1 MYLKKLEMQG
11 FKSFV
16 DKISL
21 DFGNGITAI
30 VGPNGSGKSNISD
43 AIRWVMGEQS
53 IKSLRGSKMEDV
65 IFAGTEKRKPTG
77 FAEVSLCL
85 DNSTGIFP
93 IDYNEVTVTRRI
105 YRSGE
110 SEYFINKAIC
120 RLRDI
125 HELFMD
131 TGLGRDGYSIIGQGK
146 IDEIISGKPEDR
158 RRIFEEAAG
167 ISKYKYKKAE
177 AEKKLAAAEDNL
189 SRVTDIAGELEG
201 RVEPLKKQSE
211 KALKYIALRDEFK
224 VLDINLALNKFSRL
238 SGDREKLQND
248 FSVLIK
254 NLEEETETLQKCRAD
269 EETAFKL
276 LRESEGEFRI
286 LSEQLHAAELS
297 KEKIN
302 GEISLLKSSIEQ
314 FETEIKNGD
323 EEIRLLNEEL
333 LRLDGEK
340 ENQKK
345 CVEEIEKE
353 KKAVSDGIESEN
365 KKHRELSQKSDS
377 INEKLRLAANEES
390 ELMRNIDLLKARL
403 GTIDAL
409 ESDFDGRRDSI
420 EKEISEAENAA
431 RDAADSLDKL
441 KSSETEIIK
450 NKKEKKDESEKLR
463 QDAEEKKILLSE
475 LKEAYNKKSV
485 EYGHAR
491 SRYNI
496 LSEMEKNM
504 EGYGFGVKKLMSSDF
519 VKTIGC
525 HGIVSKLLK
534 TDEKYYVAAE
544 TALAAAVQ
552 NVVVDSEEDAKAAIE
567 FLKKNKFGRVTFLP
581 ISSVRGKRGAFEGE
595 IDSEPGYLGVL
606 SDKITTDKAYREIAE
621 SLLGQTA
628 LFDNIDNAVRCAKK
642 YRYKFKIV
650 TLAGEAL
657 FPGGSISGGSGGRNA
672 GLFGRESE
680 IARLNENCKK
690 LEREMDDTE
699 NKIDDVRE
707 KIVSIGKS
715 EESILADIASFNEE
729 LARISGEKILREH
742 IIKRENQNA
751 LKKNEELKL
760 LLKAG
765 NESEKEREL
774 INSEIEKNQ
783 STFNAKTDESEIIK
797 AELKT
802 VIEAKEKV
810 YGAIERYKEKN
821 SELNA
826 EADMCKIRTEGFEK
840 EIAYRTARIG
850 RIAESSKLYMQRK
863 NEALLNIK
871 NKERD
876 ILESESIMKSF
887 EDEMQKAADKKTGAD
902 KSISELKNLTV
913 AQNERV
919 NELNLKKARFESR
932 AEKLEDDI
940 DAVISSL
947 WDSYELS
954 INDARSMICEIGDE
968 KEAEKR
974 ALELKSEIRAL
985 GHINLDAVDEYKEVS
1000 ERYGF
1005 LTKQIEDLRKAKT
1018 ELQILV
1024 EEITSSMKTQF
1035 GTQFEII
1042 SKNFTEVFKELFGG
1056 GSAEILLSDP
1066 TDILSSGIEIDV
1078 RPPGKK
1084 LQRMSLLSG
1093 GEMAFTAIAL
1103 LFAILRVRPTP
1114 FCILDEIEAALDDN
1128 NIARFCSYIKK
1139 FSEKTQFIVVTHRRG
1154 TMEAADILYGV
1165 TMQEK
1170 GVSKLLSMRLDEV
1183 SFN

>member
-21 DFGNGITAI
+21 DFGDGITAI

-53 IKSLRGSKMEDV
+53 IKSLRGSRMEDV

-93 IDYNEVTVTRRI
+93 IEYGEVTVTRRI

-110 SEYFINKAIC
+110 SEYFINRAIC
-120 RLRDI
+120 RLRDV

-167 ISKYKYKKAE
+167 ISKYKYKKNE
-177 AEKKLAAAEDNL
+177 AEKKLAAAQDNL

-201 RVEPLKKQSE
+201 RVGPLKKQSD
-211 KALKYIALRDEFK
+211 KALEYIALRDEFK
-224 VLDINLALNKFSRL
+224 ILDVNLALIKFAKL
-238 SGDREKLQND
+238 SDDRKKLEND
-248 FSVLIK
+248 FAELAIK
-254 NLEEETETLQKCRAD
+254 HEAEEKALVKCRED
-269 EETAFKL
+269 EEAAFEL
-276 LRESEGEFRI
+276 LKESEGEFR
-286 LSEQLHAAELS
+286 LLNEQFHAAELA
-297 KEKIN
+297 KEKTN
-302 GEISLLKSSIEQ
+302 GEIALLNNNIEQ
-314 FETEIKNGD
+314 FENEIKRGAA
-323 EEIRLLNEEL
+323 EILLLKEEL
-333 LRLDGEK
+333 AKLEAEK
-340 ENQKK
+340 DKQKK
-345 CVEEIEKE
+345 RIAETEKE
-353 KKAVSDGIESEN
+353 KEEISGKIESEN
-365 KKHRELSQKSDS
+365 QEYRRLSEDTDI
-377 INEKLRLAANEES
+377 INEKLRDLAEVKADLARS
-390 ELMRNIDLLKARL
+390 IDMLKARI
-403 GTIDAL
+403 GTIDVL
-409 ESDFDGRRDSI
+409 ESDFDGRREALSN
-420 EKEISEAENAA
+420 EISEAEKASHN
-431 RDAADSLDKL
+431 AADSLCEL
-441 KSSETEIIK
+441 EK
-450 NKKEKKDESEKLR
+450 NEESAENEQNDIKKEIEKLSR
-463 QDAEEKKILLSE
+463 LANEKRIMLAQ

-485 EYGHAR
+485 EYSNDR
-491 SRYNI
+491 SRHNI

-504 EGYGFGVKKLMSSDF
+504 EGYGFGVRKLMSSDF
-519 VKTIGC
+519 VKSIGC

-552 NVVVDSEEDAKAAIE
+552 NIVVDTEEDAKAAIE
-567 FLKKNKFGRVTFLP
+567 FLKKNKLGRVTFLP
-581 ISSVRGKRGAFEGE
+581 ISSVYGKRGSFEKE
-595 IDSEPGYLGVL
+595 IKSEPGYLGVM
-606 SDKITTDKAYREIAE
+606 SDKIKTDEIYREITE

-628 LFDNIDNAVRCAKK
+628 LFDNADNAVRCAKK
-642 YRYKFKIV
+642 FGYKFKIV
-650 TLAGEAL
+650 TLSGEAL
-657 FPGGSISGGSGGRNA
+657 FPGGSISGGSGGRNS

-680 IARLNENCKK
+680 IARLAEKCKK
-690 LEREMDDTE
+690 LEKEMDDIE
-699 NKIDDVRE
+699 NDIEKVRDEIALSAKEAE
-707 KIVSIGKS
+707 KAA
-715 EESILADIASFNEE
+715 EDIAALNKE
-729 LARISGEKILREH
+729 LARISAEKALQEH
-742 IIKRENQNA
+742 IISRENLNA
-751 LKKNEELKL
+751 HRKREELKL
-760 LLKAG
+760 LLEAG
-765 NESEKEREL
+765 NESEKEREK
-774 INSEIEKNQ
+774 IYYDMEKIRSELDGKENECEKI
-783 STFNAKTDESEIIK
+783 KDELRKIMK
-797 AELKT
+797 
-802 VIEAKEKV
+802 AKEKV
-810 YGAIERYKEKN
+810 SEATEKYKSEISDLN
-821 SELNA
+821 S
-826 EADMCKIRTEGFEK
+826 EADMCKIRTESFENEAFGK
-840 EIAYRTARIG
+840 KTRIEKITEEAR
-850 RIAESSKLYMQRK
+850 LYTQRK
-863 NEALLNIK
+863 NEAGLNIK

-876 ILESESIMKSF
+876 IEESENVMKAF
-887 EDEMQKAADKKTGAD
+887 EEEMQKAADKKTDAD
-902 KSISELKNLTV
+902 KSISELKRLTV
-913 AQNERV
+913 TQTERV
-919 NELNLKKARFESR
+919 NELKLKKARLESR
-932 AEKLEDDI
+932 AEKLEDDV

-947 WDSYELS
+947 WDSYELTV
-954 INDARSMICEIGDE
+954 NDAYSVKCDIGDE

-974 ALELKSEIRAL
+974 TAELKSRIRAL

-1000 ERYGF
+1000 KRYDF
-1005 LTKQIEDLRKAKT
+1005 LSKQIEDLRKAKT
-1018 ELQILV
+1018 ELQLLV
-1024 EEITSSMKTQF
+1024 EEITTSMKTQF

-1042 SKNFTEVFKELFGG
+1042 SENFSEVFKELFGG
-1056 GSAEILLSDP
+1056 GRAEISLSDP
-1066 TDILSSGIEIDV
+1066 TDILGSGIEIDV

-1183 SFN
+1183 NFN